1 MGIFV
6 MISKRWKGMPA
17 VSALVYLL
25 SATVVSFAAESRP
38 ALELNHPSVPYF
50 NANSLDQPRLE
61 AVLTRN
67 GVVVEDL
74 RYDPFTGNM
83 EMAPAVFKAFIDTGA
98 SGFTISHLHAEPNE
112 YTEAVFL
119 DFKPEDVL
127 GQYTN
132 LGLGGEEVGDVIGQ
146 FGLRI
151 RNGPVDPFGMAGD
164 FLEEFLPYESGFD
177 LWLRQAPGVGEVN
190 EVDLGGG
197 MVYQLVSPVNI
208 IGMPV
213 IEQRVMVMRW
223 ERNEFLEALFP
234 EIREMHTFLL
244 GHEDPAIPETN
255 VTLDLEMRDFV
266 GEPDP
271 GEVNPTTSRNPLLRD
286 VTISHDPERDSV
298 TGNWLF
304 DTGAGASFISFD
316 WARTIGLIPEEFENL
331 EAFVVEHTANEG
343 IISQVGGIGPN
354 TVTVPVLEL
363 NEIRIPAREG
373 FDLVWRN
380 VKILVFEHPELAAL
394 ELEGIFGMNLVG
406 PAVTIDANV
415 LEGVN
420 VSDPTLLLTF
430 FDDITPSP
438 FSSMVFEV
446 TGEETA
452 ELRLFADREL
462 PAAHTSIS
470 FAAWRESQFGADA
483 SDDAVSGPLADPGNF
498 GLPNLLRYG
507 FAMDGLQPQRDHLP
521 ALTWAAA
528 PADDTSGDGPVL
540 VFQRFRNT
548 TGVDYRVEFSPDL
561 EGWQP
566 VEDVTWEV
574 SPLDAERETVT
585 ARVMDPVPPN
595 GGFFRVVVEK
605 VD

>member
-1 MGIFV
+1 
-6 MISKRWKGMPA
+6 MISKRWEVVTA
-17 VSALVYLL
+17 VLAGVFGGWCACLTASAASPELV
-25 SATVVSFAAESRP
+25 
-38 ALELNHPSVPYF
+38 LNHPDVPYF

-67 GVVVEDL
+67 GEVVEDL
-74 RYDPFTGNM
+74 RYDPWTGNI

-98 SGFTISHLHAEPNE
+98 SGFTISHLHAEVNE

-119 DFKPEDVL
+119 GFTPEEII

-132 LGLGGEEVGDVIGQ
+132 LGLGGEEIGDVVGQ

-164 FLEEFLPYESGFD
+164 FLEEFVPYESGFD
-177 LWLRQAPGVGEVN
+177 LWLRRAQGVGEVN

-213 IEQRVMVMRW
+213 IEQRIMVMNW
-223 ERNEFLEALFP
+223 ARNEFLEELFP

-244 GHEDPAIPETN
+244 GQGDSGIPETN

-266 GEPDP
+266 GEPEP
-271 GEVNPTTSRNPLLRD
+271 GEVNPSTSRNPLLNN
-286 VTISHDPERDSV
+286 VAISHDPERDAV
-298 TGNWLF
+298 VGDWLF

-316 WARTIGLIPEEFENL
+316 WAQAVGLIPEEFEDL
-331 EAFVVEHTANEG
+331 EAFLVEHQAAQG

-380 VKILVFEHPELAAL
+380 VKILVFEHPELAEL
-394 ELEGIFGMNLVG
+394 GLEGIFGMNLVG

-430 FDDITPSP
+430 FDDISPSP
-438 FSSMVFEV
+438 FSSLVFEV

-452 ELRLFADREL
+452 ELRLFTDREI
-462 PAAHTSIS
+462 PASDSPIS
-470 FAAWRESQFGADA
+470 FATWRQQQFGPDAD
-483 SDDAVSGPLADPGNF
+483 DDAVSGPLADPGNF
-498 GLPNLLRYG
+498 GLPNLLRFG
-507 FAMDGLQPQRDHLP
+507 FAMEGAKPQWEHLP
-521 ALTWAAA
+521 VVTWAAA
-528 PADDTSGDGPVL
+528 PAGDGANGGPVL
-540 VFQRFRNT
+540 VFRRYRNAT
-548 TGVDYRVEFSPDL
+548 SVDYRVEFSPDL
-561 EGWQP
+561 EQW
-566 VEDVTWEV
+566 VSAEEVTWEV
-574 SPLDAERETVT
+574 TPLDMERESVS
-585 ARVMDPVPPN
+585 AQIHDPLPLDRV
-595 GGFFRVVVEK
+595 FLRVVVEK
-605 VD
+605 ID